1 MGAQTAK
8 QLNLADLPKHVQ
20 NLKAILDVYLD
31 PKSAKRFFQANH
43 LIFHVTG
50 IGYDG
55 ESQILFM
62 NKNGIIRRL
71 YIGMAN
77 NWHQVT
83 SLPAETGKVL
93 HMLKLMGYQLPGQ
106 GNRQAH
112 LYHTYIQSV
121 HQNFNHL

>member
-1 MGAQTAK
+1 MNKLAK

-20 NLKAILDVYLD
+20 NLNVILDMYLD
-31 PKSAKRFFQANH
+31 PKAARGFFQANH

-62 NKNGIIRRL
+62 NKNGTIRCL
-71 YIGMAN
+71 HIGMAN
-77 NWHQVT
+77 NRHQVT
-83 SLPAETGKVL
+83 PLPAETGKVL
-93 HMLKLMGYQLPGQ
+93 HMLKLMGYQLPTQ
-106 GNRQAH
+106 SNRQAR

-121 HQNFNHL
+121 Y